1 MKRMKNITTI
11 MGMAVFISLFSLSL
25 SFGALGTSNA
35 SKGTAIEN
43 KEVWSVNVENISTI
57 AVGNENVNIIH
68 EPVLNSNSINY
79 SMVLCRE
86 NDYGQFK
93 FNIVND
99 GDIDAKVKKI
109 NIIGLDECK
118 QYIDVSLSNLSVG
131 DIIES
136 ESILKNV
143 KVVTTYK
150 NQLYDENMVP
160 QEINLNDVNIEIEFE
175 KID

>member
-35 SKGTAIEN
+35 LKGTAIEN
-43 KEVWSVNVENISTI
+43 EEVWSVNIENISTI
-57 AVGNENVNIIH
+57 AAGNENVNVAH
-68 EPVLNSNSINY
+68 EPVLNGNSINY
-79 SMVLCRE
+79 SIVLSRE

-99 GDIDAKVKKI
+99 GDADAKVKKI
-109 NIIGLDECK
+109 SIIGLDEYK

-131 DIIES
+131 DIIED

-150 NQLYDENMVP
+150 NQLYDENMIP
-160 QEINLNDVNIEIEFE
+160 QEINLDGINIEIEFE